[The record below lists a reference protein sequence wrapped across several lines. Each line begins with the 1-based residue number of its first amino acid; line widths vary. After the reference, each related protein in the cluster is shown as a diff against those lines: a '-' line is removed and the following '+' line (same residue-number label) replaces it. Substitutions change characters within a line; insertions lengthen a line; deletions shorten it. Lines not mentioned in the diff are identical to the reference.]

1 MTHSLLYLVVTTGL
15 LDSFNPCAIAI
26 LLIFIALMLTLE
38 KSRKLILTLG
48 LVYIFSVYLTY
59 FAIGLGLLRLVH
71 LFTIPR
77 YVAQAIGW
85 ILILWSLWGF
95 KDYFFPKLPWRLSTS
110 VRSRQI
116 IASWAEKVTVPATI
130 VMGFFVAIFGFPCT
144 GGIYLATLAMLS
156 ARETYFRGILYL
168 LIYNLMFVMPLL
180 IIFFATTN
188 RFVAEK
194 LINLNEQKSH
204 LMRLIISILTLI
216 LGLALVFYLAK

>member
-1 MTHSLLYLVVTTGL
+1 MTHSLLYLVITTGF

-38 KSRKLILTLG
+38 KSRRLIFILG
-48 LVYIFSVYLTY
+48 LTYIFSVYLTY

-71 LFTIPR
+71 LFSIPR
-77 YVAQAIGW
+77 YVAQVIGW
-85 ILILWSLWGF
+85 ILIIWSLWGF
-95 KDYFFPKLPWRLSTS
+95 KDYFFPQLPWRLSTS

-116 IASWAEKVTVPATI
+116 IASWAERLTLPATI
-130 VMGFFVAIFGFPCT
+130 IMGFFVAIFGFPCT
-144 GGIYLATLAMLS
+144 GGIYLATLALLS
-156 ARETYFRGILYL
+156 TKATYFKGVLYL
-168 LIYNLMFVMPLL
+168 LIYNLMFVAPLL
-180 IIFFATTN
+180 VISFGTTN

-204 LMRLIISILTLI
+204 LLRLIIAILTLI